1 LGWGKEGERERRE
14 RRKRRKNS
22 LTLDLTKKKKKKQH
36 AGYHKAASLLMPR
49 IEEDVGA
56 LAASGAVSPDYTVWF
71 VGHSMGASL
80 ATLGALRWTASDPS
94 LSSPAPA
101 PAAAAPSRLSRLG
114 GVYLLSSPRVMWND
128 ASQRF
133 YNARVGPRTVRFSYQ
148 GDVVADAPP
157 RDWGYLAVGSGV
169 AACADDDEARRTGL
183 ERLAATP
190 LGLDRGDGC
199 NTRENALPSLQNVL
213 VHGTRDALF
222 GPSYKGTAFEWVR
235 FGGGRHFR
243 SLMWDGFLRGSQR
256 IEPGSLA
263 SPGMSCVARALARC
277 PGLANGCFH
286 VLRCGLWRGGRGA
299 AAPPAGSGEVAAPY
313 CGASCTLDAS
323 CSPPSTPGPAGFTGA
338 FNDPA
343 RPLCLDRPPG
353 GPSDKAQKVREPRMC
368 RAAGGAKAGLLAGL
382 AGLG

>member
-1 LGWGKEGERERRE
+1 MC
-14 RRKRRKNS
+14 S
-22 LTLDLTKKKKKKQH
+22 LTPSNKQNQKKKKKKKQH

-49 IEEDVGA
+49 IEEHVDA
-56 LAASGAVSPDYTVWF
+56 LAASGAVSQDYTVWF

-80 ATLGALRWTASDPS
+80 ATLGALRWTSPSSSSSASPS
-94 LSSPAPA
+94 SSSSSSS
-101 PAAAAPSRLSRLG
+101 SRLSRLG

-133 YNARVGPRTVRFSYQ
+133 YNARVGPQTVRFSYQ

-157 RDWGYLAVGSGV
+157 RDWGYLAVGSGI

-183 ERLAATP
+183 ERLAGTP
-190 LGLDRGDGC
+190 LGSDRGDGC
-199 NTRENALPSLQNVL
+199 NTRENALPSLQNVI
-213 VHGTRDALF
+213 VHRTRDALV
-222 GPSYKGTAFEWVR
+222 GPSYKGTIFEWAR

-256 IEPGSLA
+256 IDPRSLS

-286 VLRCGLWRGGRGA
+286 VLRCGLWGGGNNGG
-299 AAPPAGSGEVAAPY
+299 PQPY

-323 CSPPSTPGPAGFTGA
+323 CSPPSTPGNFTGA

-343 RPLCLDRPPG
+343 RPLCLNKPLQAG
-353 GPSDKAQKVREPRMC
+353 SSEKAQKVREPRMC
-368 RAAGGAKAGLLAGL
+368 RAAGAGSKAGLVEGLGL
-382 AGLG
+382 AGLGLG